1 MNSLIL
7 LTGLGCFVSL
17 FLLLLIALGGRSRGE
32 VLLKEVTRQ
41 RRTTTSGANAITW
54 SSFISTSQLA
64 KGFAFL
70 RIFLSREPDQEVTRR
85 LLLAG
90 YRDPTHVDI
99 FLGSK
104 LALPAVLG
112 ILAALVVTANTIV
125 FFFLALIVGFF
136 APDFWL
142 AHAIK
147 RRKEAIKLSLP
158 DGLDLL
164 AICMEA
170 GLGLDQA
177 IIRVGQELRVRHPEL
192 SEELLQVNF
201 EQRAGIPRMTAWKDF
216 ADRAGVESVR
226 SFVGM
231 LIQTD
236 RFGTPISRSL
246 SNFSDALRTQRRQQA
261 EEQAAKTTIKLVPP
275 LALFIFP
282 DVFIVTVGPAF
293 ILIMKHIA
301 TIVK

>member
-1 MNSLIL
+1 MNSLL
-7 LTGLGCFVSL
+7 MLMAGGCFLTFFLL
-17 FLLLLIALGGRSRGE
+17 FLIAFRGRSRRE
-32 VLLKEVTRQ
+32 TLLNVVTRQ
-41 RRTTTSGANAITW
+41 GQIAKTGNVIDWWRSVINAN
-54 SSFISTSQLA
+54 QLA
-64 KGFAFL
+64 KGLAVF
-70 RIFLSREPDQEVTRR
+70 RIFLSREPDRDVTQR
-85 LLLAG
+85 LMLAG
-90 YRDPTHVDI
+90 YRQRAHVDI

-104 LALPAVLG
+104 LAVPAVLG
-112 ILAALVVTANTIV
+112 IAMALIVTANTIV
-125 FFFLALIVGFF
+125 FFFLALVIGFL

-142 AHAIK
+142 GHAIK
-147 RRKEAIKLSLP
+147 KRKEAIRLSLP

-170 GLGLDQA
+170 GLGLDQG
-177 IIRVGQELRVRHPEL
+177 IVRVGQELRVRHPQL
-192 SEELLQVNF
+192 SEELLLVNF
-201 EQRAGIPRMTAWKDF
+201 EQRTGVPRMTAWKDF

-246 SNFSDALRTQRRQQA
+246 NNFADSLRTQRRQQA

-275 LALFIFP
+275 LALCIFP
-282 DVFIVTVGPAF
+282 AVFIVTVGPAIIS
-293 ILIMKHIA
+293 ILKNIE

>member
-7 LTGLGCFVSL
+7 LTGLGCFISL
-17 FLLLLIALGGRSRGE
+17 FLLFLIALGGGSRGE
-32 VLLKEVTRQ
+32 ALLKEVTRQ
-41 RRTTTSGANAITW
+41 RRTTTSGDNAISW
-54 SSFISTSQLA
+54 RSLINAKQLA
-64 KGFAFL
+64 KGLSFF
-70 RIFLSREPDQEVTRR
+70 RIFLSREPDQDVTRR

-90 YRDPTHVDI
+90 YREPAHVDI

-112 ILAALVVTANTIV
+112 ILMALVITANTVV
-125 FFFLALIVGFF
+125 FFFLALIIGFF

-147 RRKEAIKLSLP
+147 RRMEAIKLSLP

-177 IIRVGQELRVRHPEL
+177 IVRVGQELRVRHPEL

-246 SNFSDALRTQRRQQA
+246 SNFADALRTQRRQQA

-275 LALFIFP
+275 LALCIFP
-282 DVFIVTVGPAF
+282 DVFIVTVGPAI